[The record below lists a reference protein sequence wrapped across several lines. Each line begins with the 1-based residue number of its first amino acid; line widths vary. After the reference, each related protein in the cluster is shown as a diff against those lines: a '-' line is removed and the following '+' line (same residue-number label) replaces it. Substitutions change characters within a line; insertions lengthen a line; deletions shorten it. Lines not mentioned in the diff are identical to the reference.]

1 MLQNIFSS
9 IKNYFLYRTE
19 RQITYTASTAND
31 LESVRLDI
39 TNAML
44 SRVGLKVV
52 DNDTDTIPSGVY
64 LTPVQKS
71 YISTVAPHGYKI
83 GLR

>member
-1 MLQNIFSS
+1 MLRNILSS
-9 IKNYFLYRTE
+9 LKNYIFYRTE
-19 RQITYTASTAND
+19 RQLVYTTGTAND
-31 LESVRLDI
+31 LESIKLDI

-44 SRVGLKVV
+44 SKVGLKVV
-52 DNDTDTIPSGVY
+52 DNDADVIPHGVY

-71 YISTVAPHGYKI
+71 YISTVSLHGYKI